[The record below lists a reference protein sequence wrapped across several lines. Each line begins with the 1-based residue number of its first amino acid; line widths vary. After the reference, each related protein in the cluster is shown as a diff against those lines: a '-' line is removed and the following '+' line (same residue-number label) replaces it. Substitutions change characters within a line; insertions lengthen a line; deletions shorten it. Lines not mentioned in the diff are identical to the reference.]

1 MYIYIYKCT
10 CIYMCVYIAAK
21 LSGFVYGGSV
31 GISSEKNPENA
42 CIHIHMYV
50 YICVYILQQNSVGSF
65 TGVELVYQVN
75 EPVCM
80 SVYMY
85 IFTCIY
91 VYIYCS
97 KTQWVRLRGLSRCIK

>member
-1 MYIYIYKCT
+1 
-10 CIYMCVYIAAK
+10 MCVYIAAK

-85 IFTCIY
+85 IYIQMY
-91 VYIYCS
+91 MYIHVYIHCS
-97 KTQWVRLRGLSRCIK
+97 KNQWVRLWGLSRYIK